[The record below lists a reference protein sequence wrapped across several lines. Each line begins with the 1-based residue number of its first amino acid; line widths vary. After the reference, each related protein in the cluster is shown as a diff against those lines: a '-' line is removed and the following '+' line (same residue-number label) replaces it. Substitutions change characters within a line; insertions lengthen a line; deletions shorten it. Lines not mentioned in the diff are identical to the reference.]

1 MTHETVKALSSLW
14 DSYQSTCWEQ
24 RAEVYW
30 GWLLKGFGMP
40 IITSSSL
47 PPGTGNYTFPQKT
60 LQVDSSCLS
69 QGVICEELVG
79 GTAPSLCLYHCV
91 VGLERAVEV
100 CLAIGQI
107 EGLWPTAQHCPFHGT
122 CGTGTIQTLVDP
134 RDVSRG
140 REPLLQPGRVL
151 DPTRSLTSAGDHTNR
166 CGNPKA
172 WQWAGRLPRRGKS
185 WCLLLTPTAPCIL
198 GAGRTKVS
206 QIAEGGK

>member
-1 MTHETVKALSSLW
+1 MGLLPEHLLGTESGDVLGMAAEGLW
-14 DSYQSTCWEQ
+14 HPHYHKFLVASWHWELH
-24 RAEVYW
+24 V
-30 GWLLKGFGMP
+30 P
-40 IITSSSL
+40 
-47 PPGTGNYTFPQKT
+47 TGK

-69 QGVICEELVG
+69 QVVICEELVG

-91 VGLERAVEV
+91 VGLERAVDV

-107 EGLWPTAQHCPFHGT
+107 EGLRPTAQHCPLHGT

-134 RDVSRG
+134 RDVSHG

-151 DPTRSLTSAGDHTNR
+151 DPTRSLTSAGDHTNH

-172 WQWAGRLPRRGKS
+172 QRWAGRLPRRGKS
-185 WCLLLTPTAPCIL
+185 WCLLLTPTAPSIL

-206 QIAEGGK
+206 QIAEGGN